1 MRFRSF
7 AKGTSAH
14 AQHGVSLFI
23 ALIALVALSF
33 AGLALIRSVD
43 TTNLIAG
50 NLAFRQGA
58 LHASDIGI
66 ETAYNALGT
75 TIVNKEADSCCA
87 AGTSM
92 YYATKRAADAAG
104 MPCATAFVTGVLTPT
119 CPTVINWSNV
129 GATTT
134 AQGYQVRYVIDR
146 WCEGV
151 LPITNIP
158 GNCSVDQ
165 TAATGSKK
173 AGAPVFAASN
183 LVAYR
188 ITVHVTGPRNNVS
201 VAQSLVLR

>member
-1 MRFRSF
+1 MRHRSF

-66 ETAYNALGT
+66 ETAFNALAA
-75 TIVNKEADSCCA
+75 IPKEADSCCA
-87 AGTSM
+87 TGSNM
-92 YYATKRAADAAG
+92 YYGTKRATDAATG
-104 MPCATAFVTGVLTPT
+104 MPYATATSVNNPT
-119 CPTVINWSNV
+119 AINWSNV
-129 GATTT
+129 GFTTT

-146 WCEGV
+146 WCEGN
-151 LPITNIP
+151 LPITNIA
-158 GNCSVDQ
+158 GDCSIDL
-165 TAATGSKK
+165 ATTSGSKK
-173 AGAPVFAASN
+173 VGAPVFTASN
-183 LVAYR
+183 LVVYR

-201 VAQSLVLR
+201 IVQSLVMR